1 MAITKE
7 VNIVV
12 KESGVEKVNQQMD
25 NLAKSLKN
33 ADKEATN
40 LDATFEEIYGDL
52 QPLTARMGE
61 AEDRLYELGL
71 AGKQTSREY
80 QDLLKQV
87 GDYRKVQIQTDLAV
101 DAAASNLSQNLTGAL
116 GSVTGGFSVA
126 QGAMGAFGV
135 TSETTEEALLKVQSA
150 MAISSGF
157 ETIKQGAKSFDG
169 LKASIL
175 STTFAQKANTAATS
189 AAAIVQKLFTGSVAT
204 TTVGFKLLRG
214 AIIATGIGALIVAVG
229 LVVANF
235 DKFKKVLSNIGWLT
249 AVGDAISNIVNSVTD
264 FLGFTSES
272 ERVLDKQKQVAEKSL
287 KQNESYLKKNE
298 HKLSESRKREIELN
312 NEHFQRIV
320 DGEMTKEE
328 SLKIL
333 REKANIDKQKAQD
346 EANKI
351 QAEKQKE
358 ANEKAKEAQNKA
370 DEKQAELVKSRFENE
385 NNFIA
390 EQLKNEQLTIDEKRN
405 IVLASQELS
414 KEDRQKFLADLQ
426 TQEIEKEKEH
436 NQKITDLNKK
446 FDDEKAQRLADTAVK
461 KEELDYEN
469 QIKEIELLAQ
479 TELEKQTLI
488 EKLNAEHLVRMGIAK
503 KTDADKQLEEEQ
515 KIKDQ
520 ILQVETAYQNAKRN
534 ALDTGLNILQEF
546 AGKNKGIAL
555 SILALQKGLAIADV
569 VVGASKSLALQ
580 SAALATAN
588 TGAAATPQAIATS
601 GISAIPVI
609 AANTALA
616 AKGALT
622 TKITAATSIASI
634 LASGISGAKSITA
647 GSGDSG
653 STGGGSAP
661 QSPSFNL
668 VQGTGRNQLAESIGQ
683 QAPVK
688 AFVVARDMSTGQ
700 EMDRNIIKSASL

>member
-71 AGKQTSREY
+71 AGKQTSKEY

-175 STTFAQKANTAATS
+175 SSTFAQKANTAATS

-214 AIIATGIGALIVAVG
+214 AIITTGIGALIVAVG

-235 DKFKKVLSNIGWLT
+235 DKFKKVISNIGWLT

-298 HKLSESRKREIELN
+298 HKLSESKKREIELN
-312 NEHFQRIV
+312 NEHFQRII

-333 REKANIDKQKAQD
+333 REKADIDKQKAQK
-346 EANKI
+346 EAN
-351 QAEKQKE
+351 EKAIEAQKE
-358 ANEKAKEAQNKA
+358 ANEKAKEAQKKA

-390 EQLKNEQLTIDEKRN
+390 EQLKNEQLSIDEKRN

-426 TQEIEKEKEH
+426 TQEIDKEKEH

-446 FDDEKAQRLADTAVK
+446 FEDEKAQRLADTAVK

-469 QIKEIELLAQ
+469 QVKEIELLAQ

-488 EKLNAEHLVRMGIAK
+488 EKLNAEHLAKMGIAK
-503 KTDADKQLEEEQ
+503 KTDREKELDEEKKATDKKKLYA
-515 KIKDQ
+515 
-520 ILQVETAYQNAKRN
+520 ETLAQQQT
-534 ALDTGLNILQEF
+534 DF
-546 AGKNKGIAL
+546 ANNVFAIGA
-555 SILALQKGLAIADV
+555 GLAKKGSKVAKGVAIAQATMNTYQGV
-569 VVGASKSLALQ
+569 TK
-580 SAALATAN
+580 ALAETTDPTPSQTLRFAN
-588 TGAAATPQAIATS
+588 AAAVGIMGAINIAKIASSREDGGTS
-601 GISAIPVI
+601 G
-609 AANTALA
+609 
-616 AKGALT
+616 GM
-622 TKITAATSIASI
+622 
-634 LASGISGAKSITA
+634 
-647 GSGDSG
+647 GSG
-653 STGGGSAP
+653 GGAAP

>member
-12 KESGVEKVNQQMD
+12 KESGMDKVNQSIQQLENAVHDTEQATKSFKTQMREANQELLKMSQKFGETSQEAVQAAKKVAD
-25 NLAKSLKN
+25 LKDQMGLANDLVNQFNPDQKFRALG
-33 ADKEATN
+33 AATQ
-40 LDATFEEIYGDL
+40 LAGTGFQG
-52 QPLTARMGE
+52 LTA
-61 AEDRLYELGL
+61 
-71 AGKQTSREY
+71 
-80 QDLLKQV
+80 
-87 GDYRKVQIQTDLAV
+87 
-101 DAAASNLSQNLTGAL
+101 
-116 GSVTGGFSVA
+116 
-126 QGAMGAFGV
+126 GV
-135 TSETTEEALLKVQSA
+135 ALLGDESEETQQKLLQVQSA
-150 MAISSGF
+150 MSFADAISNLSNLGDQW
-157 ETIKQGAKSFDG
+157 TL
-169 LKASIL
+169 LKTSISS
-175 STTFAQKANTAATS
+175 STLFTKANTAATG

-204 TTVGFKLLRG
+204 TTGGFKLLRG

-333 REKANIDKQKAQD
+333 REKADIDKQKAQ
-346 EANKI
+346 E
-351 QAEKQKE
+351 E
-358 ANEKAKEAQNKA
+358 ANEKAIEAQNKANEKSIEAQNKA

-426 TQEIEKEKEH
+426 TQEIDKEKEH

-469 QIKEIELLAQ
+469 QVKEIELLAQ

-488 EKLNAEHLVRMGIAK
+488 EKLNAEHLVRMGIAT

-515 KIKDQ
+515 KLKDQ
-520 ILQVETAYQNAKRN
+520 ILQVETAYQDAKRN

-569 VVGASKSLALQ
+569 VVGASKSIAGSIAATSQ
-580 SAALATAN
+580 ANALA
-588 TGAAATPQAIATS
+588 AAASPLTAGQPFV
-601 GISAIPVI
+601 GI
-609 AANTALA
+609 NTALGL
-616 AKGALT
+616 KGIAT
-622 TKITAATSIASI
+622 TKISAATSIASI

-647 GSGDSG
+647 GSGGGG

>member
-12 KESGVEKVNQQMD
+12 KESGMDKVNQSIQQLENAVHDTEQATKSFKTQLREANQELLKMSQKFGETSQEAVQAAKKVADLKDQMG
-25 NLAKSLKN
+25 LANDLVNQFNPDQKFRALG
-33 ADKEATN
+33 AATQ
-40 LDATFEEIYGDL
+40 LAGTGFQG
-52 QPLTARMGE
+52 LTA
-61 AEDRLYELGL
+61 
-71 AGKQTSREY
+71 
-80 QDLLKQV
+80 
-87 GDYRKVQIQTDLAV
+87 
-101 DAAASNLSQNLTGAL
+101 
-116 GSVTGGFSVA
+116 
-126 QGAMGAFGV
+126 GV
-135 TSETTEEALLKVQSA
+135 ALLGDESEETQQKLLQVQSA
-150 MAISSGF
+150 MSFADAISNLSNLGDQW
-157 ETIKQGAKSFDG
+157 KL
-169 LKASIL
+169 LKTSISS
-175 STTFAQKANTAATS
+175 STLFTKANTAATGV
-189 AAAIVQKLFTGSVAT
+189 AAIVQKAFTGSVAT

-214 AIIATGIGALIVAVG
+214 AIVATGIGALIVAVG

-249 AVGDAISNIVNSVTD
+249 AVGDAISDIVNSVTD

-298 HKLSESRKREIELN
+298 HKLSESRKREIELS
-312 NEHFQRIV
+312 NEHFQRII

-333 REKANIDKQKAQD
+333 REKSNIDNQKAQ
-346 EANKI
+346 E
-351 QAEKQKE
+351 E
-358 ANEKAKEAQNKA
+358 ANEKAIEAQNKANEKSIEAQNKA

-469 QIKEIELLAQ
+469 QVKEIEKLAQ
-479 TELEKQTLI
+479 NELERQTLI
-488 EKLNAEHLVRMGIAK
+488 EKLDAEHKVRMGIAT
-503 KTDADKQLEEEQ
+503 KTDAEKVAAEQ
-515 KIKDQ
+515 KVIDDKTAADKIQTEKNTKDAL
-520 ILQVETAYQNAKRN
+520 ILMAESTASIFDSLE
-534 ALDTGLNILQEF
+534 ALGLKKSKAAQTIR
-546 AGKNKGIAL
+546 KGIAL
-555 SILALQKGLAIADV
+555 AQIAVDTSTAISTAIPMAIKAGKEAASVAGPAAPFVGPLATV
-569 VVGASKSLALQ
+569 ASYAS
-580 SAALATAN
+580 SAALVFSNVAKAKQLLGSGGGGGGGN
-588 TGAAATPQAIATS
+588 TGA
-601 GISAIPVI
+601 
-609 AANTALA
+609 
-616 AKGALT
+616 
-622 TKITAATSIASI
+622 
-634 LASGISGAKSITA
+634 
-647 GSGDSG
+647 
-653 STGGGSAP
+653 GGGGGAAP

>member
-12 KESGVEKVNQQMD
+12 KESGMDKVNQSIQQLENAVHDTEQATKTFKTQIREANQELLKMSQKFGETSQEAVQAAKKVAD
-25 NLAKSLKN
+25 LKDKMGLANDLVDQFNPDQKFRALG
-33 ADKEATN
+33 AATQ
-40 LDATFEEIYGDL
+40 LAGTGFQG
-52 QPLTARMGE
+52 LTA
-61 AEDRLYELGL
+61 
-71 AGKQTSREY
+71 
-80 QDLLKQV
+80 
-87 GDYRKVQIQTDLAV
+87 
-101 DAAASNLSQNLTGAL
+101 
-116 GSVTGGFSVA
+116 
-126 QGAMGAFGV
+126 GV
-135 TSETTEEALLKVQSA
+135 ALLGDESEETQQKLLQVQSA
-150 MAISSGF
+150 MSFADAISNLSNLGDQW
-157 ETIKQGAKSFDG
+157 TL
-169 LKASIL
+169 LKTSINT
-175 STTFAQKANTAATS
+175 STLFTKANTAATG
-189 AAAIVQKLFTGSVAT
+189 AAAIVQKLFTGSVTT

-249 AVGDAISNIVNSVTD
+249 AVGDAISDIVNSVTD
-264 FLGFTSES
+264 FLGFTSDS

-333 REKANIDKQKAQD
+333 REKADIDKQKAQK
-346 EANKI
+346 EAN
-351 QAEKQKE
+351 EKAIEAQKE
-358 ANEKAKEAQNKA
+358 ANEKAKEAQKKA

-414 KEDRQKFLADLQ
+414 KEDRQKFLTDLQ
-426 TQEIEKEKEH
+426 NQEIDKEKEH

-461 KEELDYEN
+461 KEELDYAN
-469 QIKEIELLAQ
+469 QVKEIELLAK
-479 TELEKQTLI
+479 TELEKQTLM
-488 EKLNAEHLVRMGIAK
+488 EKLNGEHLVRMGIAK
-503 KTDADKQLEEEQ
+503 KTDREKELDEDK
-515 KIKDQ
+515 KAKDKKK
-520 ILQVETAYQNAKRN
+520 LYAETLAQQQT
-534 ALDTGLNILQEF
+534 DF
-546 AGKNKGIAL
+546 ANNVFAIGA
-555 SILALQKGLAIADV
+555 GLAKKGSKVAKGVAIAQATMNTYTGV
-569 VVGASKSLALQ
+569 TK
-580 SAALATAN
+580 ALAETTDPTPSQTLRFAN
-588 TGAAATPQAIATS
+588 AAAVGIMGAINIAKIASSREDGGTS
-601 GISAIPVI
+601 G
-609 AANTALA
+609 
-616 AKGALT
+616 GM
-622 TKITAATSIASI
+622 
-634 LASGISGAKSITA
+634 
-647 GSGDSG
+647 GS
-653 STGGGSAP
+653 GGGSAP
-661 QSPSFNL
+661 QAPSFNL
-668 VQGTGRNQLAESIGQ
+668 VQGTGRNQIAEELSK